1 MLPRALRS
9 WPGWPRLWARIK
21 TGAPWALA
29 LVVVVLLVRHA
40 RTVAWLEVWAAVRD
54 QPPLGFA
61 TASALAVLSYALFS
75 SYDLV
80 GRHETRHAVS
90 APRTL
95 SIAAVS
101 YAFNLNLGALV
112 GALALKLGLYERAGL
127 KAVTV
132 AHIIALSIL
141 TNWLGYL
148 TLGGLLLVFAP
159 PPLPAQFHLSDGA
172 LLAFGAALLALSAAY
187 VAMCFVRQQRAIAVR
202 GRRLTP
208 PAGRIALWQLAVSVA
223 NWAVIGLIIWV
234 LLQRQLPYPTVLGVL
249 LLAAVAGVVTHVPAG
264 LGVIEAV
271 FVACLGSQVPQG
283 TLLAALLTYRAV
295 YYLGPLV
302 LAALTYGVGE
312 AAARSSAGTSRPPRH
327 AVPGKAARPP
337 SAPGS
342 RG

>member
-29 LVVVVLLVRHA
+29 LVVVLLLVRHA

-54 QPPLGFA
+54 QPPLGIA
-61 TASALAVLSYALFS
+61 LASALAVLSYALFS

-80 GRHETRHAVS
+80 GRHESRHAVS
-90 APRTL
+90 VPRTL

-112 GALALKLGLYERAGL
+112 GAFALKLGLYERAGL

-148 TLGGLLLVFAP
+148 MLGGLLLVFAP
-159 PPLPAQFHLSDGA
+159 PPLPPQFRLSDAAMVTIGV
-172 LLAFGAALLALSAAY
+172 ALLALGAAY
-187 VAMCFVRQQRAIAVR
+187 VALCFVRQQVAIVVR
-202 GRRLTP
+202 ERRLKP
-208 PAGRIALWQLAVSVA
+208 PAGRVALWQLAVSFA
-223 NWAVIGLIIWV
+223 NWAVIGAIIWV
-234 LLQRQLPYPTVLGVL
+234 LLQRQVPYPTVLGVL

-295 YYLGPLV
+295 YYLGPLA
-302 LAALTYGVGE
+302 LATLTYGAGE
-312 AAARSSAGTSRPPRH
+312 AAARASAGTSRPPRR